1 MSSTL
6 FAYDPYR
13 QYPAKSGNIG
23 RFDMGDFFLLMGWDI
38 FEGEWQECFSIS
50 SLTLWICGTGDDD
63 RLVPQI
69 SREENS

>member
-50 SLTLWICGTGDDD
+50 STI
-63 RLVPQI
+63 
-69 SREENS
+69 